1 MALYDAGVP
10 MNEHVCGVAMGIM
23 TDLDDKSN
31 IKDYKILTDISGLE
45 DFMGDTDFKIAGTKN
60 GICALQ
66 VCSF

>member
-1 MALYDAGVP
+1 
-10 MNEHVCGVAMGIM
+10 MGIM